1 MIRLQ
6 IAELIAE
13 KAFREGRRIEKQEV
27 ALATGIHR
35 VTLAKMQN
43 SRGYNATLANVDLLC
58 RYFQCDVGQLLVYVR
73 DEDLEVPVTQ
83 TYKGPAKKIPAAVSK
98 TLKKVQ
104 VRTKKNT

>member
-1 MIRLQ
+1 MIRFRLS
-6 IAELIAE
+6 ELIAE
-13 KAFREGRRIEKQEV
+13 KAFREGRRVEKQEV

-58 RYFQCDVGQLLVYVR
+58 RYFGCEVGQLLVYVP

-83 TYKGPAKKIPAAVSK
+83 TYKGPAKKMVAVRRK
-98 TLKKVQ
+98 TPPKSLGRV
-104 VRTKKNT
+104 TKGG